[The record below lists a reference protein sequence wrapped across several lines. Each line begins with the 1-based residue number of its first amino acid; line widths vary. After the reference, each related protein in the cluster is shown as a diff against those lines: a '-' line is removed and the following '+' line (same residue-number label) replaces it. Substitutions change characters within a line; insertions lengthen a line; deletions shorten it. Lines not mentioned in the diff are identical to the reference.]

1 MGQTNWDFSHAASC
15 QLWCFVKGSCPQIIR
30 KQHTMRH
37 LWIKWIAIQV
47 WLIMADGVRMLPTKA
62 PLFYNNPFVV
72 LWNAPTEQ
80 CRLRYNVD
88 LHLDVFDIIS
98 NVNETLS
105 GSSVT
110 IFYHTHL
117 GYYPHFSG
125 DGDPINGG
133 IPQNENLTRH
143 LTKAKADIN
152 QIIPVRKFR
161 GLAVIDWENWRPQWD
176 RNWGHKR
183 IYRNKSLE
191 LVRKRHPHWSEDKI
205 RRAAKNEFEN
215 SGKKFMNSTLRLAE
229 HMRSN
234 GLWGYYLY
242 PDCYNYD
249 YKDNPANYTGECPAI
264 ETSRNDE
271 LLWLWKESTAL
282 YPSIYLDSLLKSSPN
297 ALKFVRYRVK
307 EALRIASI
315 ARKDYTL
322 PVFVYSRPFYAYTFD
337 LLTEEDLEN
346 TIGES
351 AAQGA
356 AGVVLWG
363 SIKYAS
369 SRDSCTVVKDYIDG
383 ALGHYILNVT
393 SAAKLCSKVLC
404 KKNGRCIRKTGK
416 PNAYLYLPS
425 DSFKMSLNASRR
437 KMLVSG
443 RLKKEDEKNMR
454 QRFRCQCYKGWMGD
468 FCELPV
474 FQKGGKYIADKSKT
488 DLFPYSKFYDQNL
501 VETWYSSQASAKIQK
516 TMY

>member
-1 MGQTNWDFSHAASC
+1 
-15 QLWCFVKGSCPQIIR
+15 
-30 KQHTMRH
+30 MRH
-37 LWIKWIAIQV
+37 LWIKWIAIEV
-47 WLIMADGVRMLPTKA
+47 WLIMNDGDCILPTKA
-62 PLFYNNPFVV
+62 PVFHNKPFVV
-72 LWNAPTEQ
+72 LWNAPTER

-98 NVNETLS
+98 NANETLS

-117 GYYPHFSG
+117 GYYPYFSDYG
-125 DGDPINGG
+125 NPINGG

-143 LTKAKADIN
+143 LTKAKTDIN
-152 QIIPVRKFR
+152 QFIPMRKFR

-176 RNWGHKR
+176 RNWGNKT

-191 LVRKRHPHWSEDKI
+191 LVRQRYPQWSEDKI
-205 RRAAKNEFEN
+205 RRVAKNEFEKA
-215 SGKKFMNSTLRLAE
+215 GQKFMNSTLLLAE
-229 HMRSN
+229 HTRPS

-242 PDCYNYD
+242 PDCYNYN
-249 YKDNPANYTGECPAI
+249 YKDDPAAYTGECPPI
-264 ETSRNDE
+264 ETSRNND

-282 YPSIYLDSLLKSSPN
+282 YPSIYLDSLLKSNPN

-307 EALRIASI
+307 EALRIA
-315 ARKDYTL
+315 AMGRKDYTL

-337 LLTEEDLEN
+337 VLTEEDLVH

-363 SIKYAS
+363 SIQYAS
-369 SRDSCTVVKDYIDG
+369 SRDSCTAVKDYIDG
-383 ALGHYILNVT
+383 TLGHYILNVT

-416 PNAYLYLPS
+416 WNAFLHLPS
-425 DSFKMSLNASRR
+425 DSFKMHLKTTRR
-437 KMLVSG
+437 GEKMCATGKLT
-443 RLKKEDEKNMR
+443 KEDTRNLR
-454 QRFRCQCYKGWMGD
+454 QKFRCQCYKGWTGN
-468 FCELPV
+468 FCQLPV
-474 FQKGGKYIADKSKT
+474 FRKSGKYFAEKSKA
-488 DLFPYSKFYDQNL
+488 DLFPYSKFYYQNL
-501 VETWYSSQASAKIQK
+501 VEKWYSSQTATKKAEKHFLN
-516 TMY
+516 MD